1 MPLRPWTAFVA
12 TVVVTAILSVCP
24 AVAAAAFH
32 GYATIRPGVHPSG
45 DTLSG
50 QGVEIVGPRATS
62 GGGVVIALSIDS
74 LNVGGTN
81 PAGRR

>member
-32 GYATIRPGVHPSG
+32 GYATIRPAVHPSG

-50 QGVEIVGPRATS
+50 QGVEIVEPPATS
-62 GGGVVIALSIDS
+62 GGGVIALSIDS
-74 LNVGGTN
+74 LDVGGTN
-81 PAGRR
+81 PSGRR

>member
-32 GYATIRPGVHPSG
+32 GYATIRPAVHPSG

-50 QGVEIVGPRATS
+50 QEWRSSDRAP
-62 GGGVVIALSIDS
+62 L
-74 LNVGGTN
+74 
-81 PAGRR
+81 PAGA

>member
-32 GYATIRPGVHPSG
+32 GYATIRPAVHPSG

-62 GGGVVIALSIDS
+62 GGGAIALSIDS
-74 LNVGGTN
+74 LDVGGTN
-81 PAGRR
+81 PSGRR